1 MASVITAVV
10 TARLQAA
17 SAAQLR
23 PRCRSG
29 RQATARALPCARG
42 QARVTTRCASS
53 SARTEGGDY
62 CGGWTVAGSLGRTR
76 SSWLRELM
84 PSLVKTLCRW
94 YLAVRALMNSRAAAL
109 LTRISTAGRVDG
121 RGHDDEAGARSL
133 SRSDRLPEQ
142 AEHEKSCS
150 ADASA
155 AANAGCRSPRSMR
168 TWARFSRARSA
179 FTDDIWLIADIQAAI
194 AAGWDKP
201 RRSGV
206 TARPSGSS
214 SPPSSN
220 SMTPLQSRLQ
230 PCLG

>member
-1 MASVITAVV
+1 
-10 TARLQAA
+10 
-17 SAAQLR
+17 
-23 PRCRSG
+23 
-29 RQATARALPCARG
+29 
-42 QARVTTRCASS
+42 VTTRCASS
-53 SARTEGGDY
+53 SARTEGCDY

-109 LTRISTAGRVDG
+109 LTRMATACRVDG
-121 RGHDDEAGARSL
+121 RGHDDETGARSL
-133 SRSDRLPEQ
+133 SRSGRLPEQ
-142 AEHEKSCS
+142 TEHEKSCS
-150 ADASA
+150 ADA
-155 AANAGCRSPRSMR
+155 GCRSLRNMR

-220 SMTPLQSRLQ
+220 SMTPLHSRLQ
-230 PCLG
+230 PCRG